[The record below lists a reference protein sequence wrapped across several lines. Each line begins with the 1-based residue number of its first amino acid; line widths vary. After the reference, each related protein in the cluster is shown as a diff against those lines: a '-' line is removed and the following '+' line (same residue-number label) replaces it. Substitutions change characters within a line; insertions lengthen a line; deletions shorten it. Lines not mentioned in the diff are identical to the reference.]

1 MNKSLLMGLVIGVVV
16 AAGAGAMAMG
26 GFTKVFGGASYAE
39 VLKVTPLSRTVETP
53 RQDCHDVPVT
63 RQKPASDS
71 HQVLGTIAGAVVGG
85 IVGHQVGGGTGRDI
99 ATVAGA
105 AAGGYGGNRVEKHI
119 QDKQTVTTMEQ
130 QCQTVMDK
138 SEKSAGYSVRY
149 KLGDKEGT
157 VKMDHDPGER
167 IPVKEG
173 HLVLDN
179 GDKPR
184 SKSGA

>member
-16 AAGAGAMAMG
+16 AAGAGAVAMG
-26 GFTKVFGGASYAE
+26 GFAKVFGRSTYAQ
-39 VLKVTPLSRTVETP
+39 VLKVTPLSRTIETP
-53 RQDCHDVPVT
+53 RQDCHEVPVT

-71 HQVLGTIAGAVVGG
+71 HQLLGTIAGAVVGG
-85 IVGHQVGGGTGRDI
+85 IVGHQVGGGSGRDI

-138 SEKSAGYSVRY
+138 SEKPAGYSVRY
-149 KLGDKEGT
+149 QLGDREGT

-167 IPVKEG
+167 IPVKDG

-179 GDKPR
+179 DDSAHQKA
-184 SKSGA
+184 GA